1 MSAAFEIVNPTAR
14 VSGGGAAGEPAL
26 KRVASVEGL
35 RVGLLDNGMPH
46 AGDFLA
52 HLGAAFERRY
62 KTPLLTRRKA
72 YTARGAEPAIIDEIA
87 KTCDVAVTGFG
98 V

>member
-1 MSAAFEIVNPTAR
+1 MSAGFEIINP
-14 VSGGGAAGEPAL
+14 AA
-26 KRVASVEGL
+26 RVASGNAPGALPTKRVTSARGL

-52 HLGAAFERRY
+52 HLGAAFE
-62 KTPLLTRRKA
+62 KHHQTPLLARRKGH
-72 YTARGAEPAIIDEIA
+72 TALGAEREILEEIA
-87 KTCDVAVTGFG
+87 NSCDAVVTGFG